1 HFIVSLLLLGIH
13 GFVFGQES
21 LSTKDL
27 SVLEQP
33 ADTMMRAYLT
43 QIVDRQFASRDSL
56 LSTLKTDGD
65 WDTRAQAIRD
75 SLISWTGPFPDRGPL
90 NARVSGRIEQKDYII
105 EKLLFESR
113 PNYFV
118 SANLYLPKN

>member
-1 HFIVSLLLLGIH
+1 
-13 GFVFGQES
+13 
-21 LSTKDL
+21 
-27 SVLEQP
+27 
-33 ADTMMRAYLT
+33 
-43 QIVDRQFASRDSL
+43 
-56 LSTLKTDGD
+56 
-65 WDTRAQAIRD
+65 DTRAQTIRD

-118 SANLYLPKN
+118 SANLYLPKNFSGPRPALLNLIGHAQVGKADERYQRMSIAQAKKGFVVLTIDQIGQGERGM